1 VGQILTPAVSMIF
14 VIKILL
20 FSLIVAVL
28 PVGAAMQDWR
38 GATRTSVELQGLV
51 RMLALL
57 LLVEAV
63 SLIGNYY

>member
-1 VGQILTPAVSMIF
+1 
-14 VIKILL
+14 
-20 FSLIVAVL
+20 
-28 PVGAAMQDWR
+28 MQDWR